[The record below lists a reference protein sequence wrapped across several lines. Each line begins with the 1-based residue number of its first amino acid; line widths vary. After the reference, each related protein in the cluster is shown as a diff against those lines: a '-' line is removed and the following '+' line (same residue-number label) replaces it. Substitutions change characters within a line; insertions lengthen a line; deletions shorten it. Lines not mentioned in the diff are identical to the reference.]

1 MLSESEWVRLA
12 MGAELETQ
20 AAPSHSV
27 LTTAGWPSVM
37 PFAVLGTLDGDAGS
51 ENQSQGRFRAK
62 ESLMRQVLQR
72 EQLLGPKSSFQVAS
86 VLKRCC

>member
-1 MLSESEWVRLA
+1 

-27 LTTAGWPSVM
+27 LTTVGWPSVM

-51 ENQSQGRFRAK
+51 ENQSQGHFRAK

-72 EQLLGPKSSFQVAS
+72 ETTGWSKRVSQQGTEGPSNPGGWECFVQAG
-86 VLKRCC
+86 L

>member
-1 MLSESEWVRLA
+1 

-72 EQLLGPKSSFQVAS
+72 ETTGWSKTVSQQGNEGPSNPGGWECFVQAG
-86 VLKRCC
+86 L